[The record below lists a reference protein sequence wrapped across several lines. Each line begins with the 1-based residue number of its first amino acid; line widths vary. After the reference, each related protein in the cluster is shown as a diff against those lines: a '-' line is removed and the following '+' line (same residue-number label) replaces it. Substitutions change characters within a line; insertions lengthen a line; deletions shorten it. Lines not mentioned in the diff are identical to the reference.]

1 MTRNPNNIPL
11 FLYERF
17 FFNLFGDSGLWI
29 MMFLNTVY
37 VNSSAYISYYI
48 SRKYFNQKIA
58 DYCFFFYVI
67 LILFS
72 PFFLTMY
79 TDILAL
85 PLLSVQI
92 GLALALLRTDNLSK
106 VAKITSL
113 LGIVTGI
120 AYFLR
125 PTALVLIIAIIVCL
139 LFYKNWKKILL
150 AILIFVISFGLI
162 FSGGNFIKNN
172 QTEIQLVEGNGLSKT
187 ALVFVDLGLT
197 FTGTDQEDMKNN
209 LLQYIEE
216 SKRDDYNNGM
226 FATENVLKDI
236 KRRLADYNLLTFSA
250 HILVK
255 LGATVMDGSL
265 GWTYFENLEFEKT
278 PYISPL
284 YEKIKDNQLL
294 TVIRHTLITKDTRG
308 YQILFTIEQ
317 LTWLIL
323 LYGLALSIKIYK
335 EVEEVNFL
343 QLTIFGGMLFLM
355 IFEGGKTRYLIQFLP
370 QIILLS
376 SLGLY
381 GRVIEDTE

>member
-1 MTRNPNNIPL
+1 
-11 FLYERF
+11 
-17 FFNLFGDSGLWI
+17 
-29 MMFLNTVY
+29 MFLNTVY